1 MRVKSS
7 GLALWLANARRPGS
21 EKFADAPPQGLTRRS
36 PGVLGAAGIG

>member
-7 GLALWLANARRPGS
+7 GLAPWLANARRPGS